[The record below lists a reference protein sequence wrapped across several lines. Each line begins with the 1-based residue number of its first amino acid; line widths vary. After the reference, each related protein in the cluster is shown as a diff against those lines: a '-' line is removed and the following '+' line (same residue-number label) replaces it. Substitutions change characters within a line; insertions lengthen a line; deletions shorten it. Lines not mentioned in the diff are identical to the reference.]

1 MKLSA
6 LDLSPVPSG
15 STPADAVRNTVDLA
29 RRLDALGMHRYWV
42 AEHHNAAG
50 IASSSPAVM
59 IAAIAAATRRIRVGS
74 GGVMLPNHSAL
85 AVAEAFR
92 VLHALHPGRID
103 LGIGRAPGT
112 DTKTA
117 LALRRSRE
125 LLVAERFPAQLDE
138 LLALLSQDP
147 DPNVPFNALKA
158 IPTGVA
164 PPELWLLGSGGDGA
178 AIAARQGLGFA
189 FAHHFAPSDAIDAIC
204 IYREGFRPSRF
215 RAAPQVIV
223 ATSVVCGETDA
234 HAERLAS
241 SGALSWLRFGQ
252 GLRDLPLPTPDEAL
266 AYPYDA
272 DEQAIVAA
280 SRARQITG
288 GPGRVADALRA
299 LAESTGA
306 DELMITTHVHDH
318 DERARSYERV
328 VSALG

>member
-1 MKLSA
+1 
-6 LDLSPVPSG
+6 
-15 STPADAVRNTVDLA
+15 
-29 RRLDALGMHRYWV
+29 
-42 AEHHNAAG
+42 
-50 IASSSPAVM
+50 
-59 IAAIAAATRRIRVGS
+59 
-74 GGVMLPNHSAL
+74 MLPNHSPL
-85 AVAEAFR
+85 RVAEQFK
-92 VLHALHPGRID
+92 VLSALFPGRID

-125 LLVAERFPAQLDE
+125 LLGAEGFPAQLDE

-178 AIAARQGLGFA
+178 AIAARQGLGLA
-189 FAHHFAPSDAIDAIC
+189 LAHHFAPSHAKDAIF
-204 IYREGFRPSRF
+204 IYRESFRPSRF

-288 GPGRVADALRA
+288 GPDRVADALRA
-299 LAESTGA
+299 LAESTRA

-318 DERARSYERV
+318 EERARSYERV
-328 VSALG
+328 VAALG